1 MGEKIDCFK
10 NWWFQGGGSQ
20 LTQEGKKL
28 VRKYESFE
36 KEANKKVKQLFHD
49 IFLTEKKW

>member
-1 MGEKIDCFK
+1 MGEKIGG
-10 NWWFQGGGSQ
+10 FQGGGSQ

-49 IFLTEKKW
+49 IFLTEKK